1 MDKAFEIT
9 IEMYIERGWKI
20 VKTRKSGQMKN
31 WIIEAESLSLPH
43 FPVPEP
49 DTEPDRS
56 RGEKSIAKFIETTS
70 ELKTL
75 PLSNLIDFT
84 ETEFGCVTIICKGNI
99 TTNIKKI
106 EQSSLGKI
114 EIFHVS
120 EMQMNIKNYYLQ
132 PDFYKL
138 SNEEHSEFQKFLT
151 KKIGFPI
158 LCRSD
163 PISRFFKFQ
172 TGDVIKVTN
181 KDSEVSYRIV
191 K

>member
-9 IEMYIERGWKI
+9 IEMYVERGWKI
-20 VKTRKSGQMKN
+20 VKTRKSDPMKN
-31 WIIEAESLSLPH
+31 WIIEAELP
-43 FPVPEP
+43 
-49 DTEPDRS
+49 
-56 RGEKSIAKFIETTS
+56 GENPNLAVAKFIETTS
-70 ELKTL
+70 ELKTA
-75 PLSNLIDFT
+75 PLSNIIDFT

-106 EQSSLGKI
+106 EQSSFGKI

-120 EMQMNIKNYYLQ
+120 EMQMNIKNYHLQ
-132 PDFYKL
+132 PHFYKL

-151 KKIGFPI
+151 KKVGFPF

-172 TGDVIKVTN
+172 IGDIIKVTN
-181 KDSEVSYRIV
+181 KDSDVSYRIV